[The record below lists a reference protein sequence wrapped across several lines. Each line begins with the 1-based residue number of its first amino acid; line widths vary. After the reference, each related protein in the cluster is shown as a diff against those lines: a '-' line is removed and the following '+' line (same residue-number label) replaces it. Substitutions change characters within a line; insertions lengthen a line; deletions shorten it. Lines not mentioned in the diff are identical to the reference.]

1 MKTLELEFTNN
12 IIIKGLPLYFA
23 RRFNSKCF
31 SLYLSFNVR
40 VSLSLGLSVFLDLSR
55 SIGSC
60 RRILPFKTCSFNP
73 KCCFFSLSL
82 SLSVCI
88 DLSGL
93 IGSGCRILSKFVQL
107 KMFFSV
113 CRSDSFVYC
122 QPVLS
127 EMFV

>member
-40 VSLSLGLSVFLDLSR
+40 VSLSVSLFFSICLVQSGAVVESFLSR
-55 SIGSC
+55 LVRSIQ
-60 RRILPFKTCSFNP
+60 NV
-73 KCCFFSLSL
+73 FFFLSL

-93 IGSGCRILSKFVQL
+93 IGSGCRILSKLVQL